1 MTKKYRFLYILI
13 LPFLIGFLYSFLVTW
28 GYWKTFR
35 DGLSEVSLFF
45 YPLSFFITFFIT
57 LTIHELGHLITF
69 VIQGVKIRALYL
81 HMLIFIKTD
90 KGWTIKFKPKLW
102 ALMGGFVIPDLGE
115 MKDDES
121 YQKNLVAFRKS
132 LIVAPY
138 VTIAFLILTV
148 LIFLLSIILG
158 WPSLIIGLYSPF
170 TLFTIILSFFYIK
183 SFKLSNSWF
192 YGDFVAYKKMQ
203 EDEIFQ
209 LVQLSQY
216 RMFSLTESKQTDDY
230 LFQLVVKVILEKE
243 LKSTM
248 FHQLLIL
255 NYIEAVCYNAHEDHL
270 GVREKLLHYPF
281 SPHYHSEQGVM
292 LLYDLAVYYYHLGF
306 VEKSYHLLEQIK
318 KRASSKIDEKSLLY
332 LRKKHEHI
340 LHISY
345 DEPFLN
351 QKEHIRVRNSS
362 LYEDLVDFEKM
373 MKEMHDPLPFQ
384 IWETKV
390 DLIKEEDNKQKSD

>member
-1 MTKKYRFLYILI
+1 MAKKYRLLFILI

-35 DGLSEVSLFF
+35 DGLSTVSLFF

-57 LTIHELGHLITF
+57 LTIHELGHLVTF

-81 HMLIFIKTD
+81 HMLVFVRTK
-90 KGWTIKFKPKLW
+90 KGWTIKLKPKLW

-115 MKDDES
+115 MEDDVT

-138 VTIAFLILTV
+138 VTIIFLVLTMF
-148 LIFLLSIILG
+148 IFLLSILLN
-158 WPSLIIGLYSPF
+158 WPSLFIGLYSPF
-170 TLFTIILSFFYIK
+170 TLFTILLSFFYIK

-216 RMFSLTESKQTDDY
+216 RMFSLTESKETDHY
-230 LFQLVVKVILEKE
+230 LFQRFVKVMLEKD

-255 NYIEAVCYNAHEDHL
+255 NYIEAVCYNEHEDNL
-270 GVREKLLHYPF
+270 AVREKLLHYSF

-292 LLYDLAVYYYHLGF
+292 LLYDLAVYYYHLGM
-306 VEKSYHLLEQIK
+306 VEKSYHLIEQIK
-318 KRASSKIDEKSLLY
+318 KRASTKIDEKSLLY

-340 LHISY
+340 LHIAY

-351 QKEHIRVRNSS
+351 QKEHIRVRNSV

-373 MKEMHDPLPFQ
+373 MQEMHEPLPFQ
-384 IWETKV
+384 VWETRV
-390 DLIKEEDNKQKSD
+390 DLTKEEDNKQKSD